1 MDRQN
6 MDRHEK
12 LLSYKKIEY
21 DIYNEILLSHIK
33 EWNIAICNNM
43 DGPMDS
49 HSEVK
54 TKTNIIWYHL
64 YVKSKKRYKWT

>member
-1 MDRQN
+1 

-33 EWNIAICNNM
+33 EQNNAICSNR
-43 DGPMDS
+43 D
-49 HSEVK
+49 
-54 TKTNIIWYHL
+54 IIRDL
-64 YVKSKKRYKWT
+64 VVIIPLIFLTT

>member
-43 DGPMDS
+43 DGPRD
-49 HSEVK
+49 
-54 TKTNIIWYHL
+54 
-64 YVKSKKRYKWT
+64 